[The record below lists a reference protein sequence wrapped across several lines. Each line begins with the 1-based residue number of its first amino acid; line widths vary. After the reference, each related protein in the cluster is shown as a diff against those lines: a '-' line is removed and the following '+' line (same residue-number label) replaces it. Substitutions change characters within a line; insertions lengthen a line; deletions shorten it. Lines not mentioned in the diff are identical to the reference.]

1 MLLSFIYQNILMQF
15 YFIHPSIFL
24 SVFVLLSILFIYLSF
39 SYGCQSIFFVI
50 AVSKLI
56 SFTFN
61 LSFCYDPPFFYID
74 YLSSNLLPLSVC
86 LSFSFI
92 YVYSSKFYIPSL
104 SVFLLKVKLPYD
116 HVCPSVGWL
125 FSRLFGWSAGGSVG
139 RSVG

>member
-1 MLLSFIYQNILMQF
+1 MQF

-61 LSFCYDPPFFYID
+61 LSFCYDPPFFYIV
-74 YLSSNLLPLSVC
+74 YLSSYPPPLSVC

-104 SVFLLKVKLPYD
+104 SVFLLEVKLPYD
-116 HVCPSVGWL
+116 PVCPSVGWL
-125 FSRLFGWSAGGSVG
+125 VSRLVGWSAGGSVG
-139 RSVG
+139 RSVGQIACLS